1 MCNKA
6 DDAFLATLKF
16 VCDLFVT
23 SKMIKK
29 LDDDY
34 FSNDDIIL
42 VNEDYN
48 KVIRLF

>member
-1 MCNKA
+1 
-6 DDAFLATLKF
+6 
-16 VCDLFVT
+16 
-23 SKMIKK
+23 MIKN

>member
-1 MCNKA
+1 
-6 DDAFLATLKF
+6 
-16 VCDLFVT
+16 
-23 SKMIKK
+23 MIKK

>member
-1 MCNKA
+1 
-6 DDAFLATLKF
+6 
-16 VCDLFVT
+16 
-23 SKMIKK
+23 MIKK
-29 LDDDY
+29 LDDHY

>member
-1 MCNKA
+1 
-6 DDAFLATLKF
+6 
-16 VCDLFVT
+16 
-23 SKMIKK
+23 MIKN
-29 LDDDY
+29 LDDYY

>member
-1 MCNKA
+1 
-6 DDAFLATLKF
+6 
-16 VCDLFVT
+16 
-23 SKMIKK
+23 MIKN

-42 VNEDYN
+42 VNEDNN

>member
-1 MCNKA
+1 
-6 DDAFLATLKF
+6 
-16 VCDLFVT
+16 
-23 SKMIKK
+23 MIKT

>member
-1 MCNKA
+1 
-6 DDAFLATLKF
+6 
-16 VCDLFVT
+16 
-23 SKMIKK
+23 MIKK

-34 FSNDDIIL
+34 FSNDNIIL